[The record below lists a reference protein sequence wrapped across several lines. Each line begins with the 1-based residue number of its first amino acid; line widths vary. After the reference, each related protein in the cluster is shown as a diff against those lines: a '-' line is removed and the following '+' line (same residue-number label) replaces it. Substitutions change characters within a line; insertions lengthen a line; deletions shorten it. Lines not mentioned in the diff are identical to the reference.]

1 MNLGDCPGL
10 SGLLYL
16 ERIAL
21 LVFDGLY
28 PRNIYLPRPSALFLG
43 CVLQWYSN
51 DLVLRQAS
59 FLLSNLPP
67 PHMGG
72 GRIYYNKFSQ
82 SVKILISSML
92 LFSDIDTP

>member
-1 MNLGDCPGL
+1 MNLGDYQGL

-51 DLVLRQAS
+51 DLVLCQAS
-59 FLLSNLPP
+59 FLFSILPP
-67 PHMGG
+67 PRRVGVEF
-72 GRIYYNKFSQ
+72 IIINFSNLSRYKTQ
-82 SVKILISSML
+82 VVVVQ
-92 LFSDIDTP
+92 